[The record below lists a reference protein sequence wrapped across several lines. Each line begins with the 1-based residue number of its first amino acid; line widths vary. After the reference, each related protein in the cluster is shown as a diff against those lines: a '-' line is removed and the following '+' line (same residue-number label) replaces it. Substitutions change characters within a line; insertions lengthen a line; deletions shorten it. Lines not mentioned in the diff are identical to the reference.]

1 MREGA
6 RVGPYVLG
14 PLLAEGG
21 MARVHAATSVE
32 SGQRVALKLPT
43 IPAGGLDDDLIDQ
56 VRHEVQAMAR
66 LSHPHVVP
74 ILDWGSAPDGQLYLA
89 MPLIEDRTLR
99 EIATELDER
108 GLLALVDQ
116 LLDALAYAH
125 DRGVVHRDVKARNL
139 LVAGDVRRPHVWLTD
154 FGIASLDAGGRL
166 RERPRP
172 ARHADV
178 HGARAAPRRPRRRTG
193 GRPLL
198 RRSAALPPLRGPTP
212 LRRQHRRGGAREPRA
227 RSAPALHRERALR
240 DPRGSAEIVAR
251 LLDDD
256 PVSRFPSG
264 SSLRKA
270 LAALTAPAA
279 RARGA
284 AVCLECGEPLP
295 PGHAFCPVCDTGA
308 PTIVDSEP
316 SSASLATHEAR
327 AVTTLAVRTD
337 AAHAGVV
344 LSLLER
350 AGAHVR
356 WAEEGLAIA
365 ALGVHR
371 EPGLVEAAELA
382 LSLGAMGARVGLAPG
397 TARLGTG
404 SVLELDAREAVELAA
419 RAERGAVRASTALAD
434 RLATSHALEIDAGAL
449 RVRAMAQPSVAAMS
463 DARLGPLL
471 DAAREVARDGRARG
485 ITLVAGAGMGKSLAL
500 TELAD
505 RLEEEGWTC
514 IAGAPSVE
522 GDPLGVVRAAVRGW
536 AGVWPGASRAAIS
549 SELAARLG
557 DRELAARAAAAVAES
572 GPLEPGVRARS
583 LDALG
588 GLFAALADRGPISI
602 AVDDVASM
610 DETSRELVQLLL
622 ERLADRPLL
631 VVLAAREEQGGL
643 EGTAVVPLPPL
654 GEDDARALL
663 SDVSDTGERASLL
676 RLAEGHPGRLLE
688 LARLRRSAA
697 PLPESAGAIARARLD
712 ALDEA
717 DRSVVRLA
725 AIAGPRFWLAQLL
738 AMSEE
743 ALGER
748 ALKLTREQI
757 FTSVTPTSIAG
768 TRELAFASDALRE
781 LAERSV
787 PPERALALHAR
798 AARWLEQNALEHGA
812 IFDTIAAHWEAAGDE
827 RRAAAWAVRAGRR
840 AEALGAMRDA
850 LERYRRALAKLD
862 RSGRV
867 ESSLAADGSPLPVDV
882 PGLLSAICRVAV
894 TSGEIDVAREAA
906 ERALSVDEPPRALV
920 RGQARAALAEIAR
933 MAGEPERALAV
944 LEAALADLGG
954 AGDRILRAQLHARR
968 GWILGYVLGRN
979 DEGCAEAETALRLL
993 DGLDVP
999 AIESHIY
1006 SELGANELRAGRWD
1020 RQLECNLRALA
1031 LAKQAG
1037 ELPGQVR
1044 AHINLSVCYTNRGRL
1059 AEAAEHAIEAAA
1071 TGLRAGLH
1079 RSRIVALNNLG
1090 IVRLD
1095 LGELEEA
1102 QRLLE
1107 LVIELCARH
1116 GIRDILHETL
1126 PTLGRVLPR
1135 GARPRGRAAAGGRGE
1150 RDRATRGEHGGD
1162 GARRASARARVHG
1175 GRRSRG
1181 GRALPRSG
1189 GGGARR
1195 GRRRLRTGDHA
1206 LDARARAGRGH
1217 GRARAR
1223 AARARR
1229 RSRPGDPPLG
1239 AALSS
1244 GREVPLEELAVLVG
1258 DRAGLVG
1265 LHRDAGDHDASLAHR
1280 LFADPPG
1287 VLEGRALVA
1296 DARDA
1301 HLQREIVAEAHGPL
1315 EVRFGV
1321 HGGPAHAIH
1330 VEAVP
1335 IGEALLVEEVLERA
1349 VEEVEEARVVDDLR
1363 VIFVAEADAQPG
1375 GEGHRAAQYAG
1386 APRPDKRPRARG
1398 APRARSAHA
1407 ASRCVDGG
1415 LSAVVLPS
1423 PRESSRTRSC
1433 AWISVR

>member
-43 IPAGGLDDDLIDQ
+43 IPPGALDDDLIDQ

-66 LSHPHVVP
+66 LSHAHVVP

-166 RERPRP
+166 GNAHGPLGTPTYMAPEQLR
-172 ARHADV
+172 
-178 HGARAAPRRPRRRTG
+178 GARDVGPEADLYSVGVLLYLLFEGRRPFAGSTVEEV
-193 GRPLL
+193 LA
-198 RRSAALPPLRGPTP
+198 S
-212 LRRQHRRGGAREPRA
+212 RE
-227 RSAPALHRERALR
+227 R
-240 DPRGSAEIVAR
+240 DPRPRFTESARCAIPEGLPEIVAR

-256 PVSRFPSG
+256 PLARFPSA

-270 LAALTAPAA
+270 LAALTTPAA
-279 RARGA
+279 GARGA

-316 SSASLATHEAR
+316 SSASLPTHEAR

-382 LSLGAMGARVGLAPG
+382 LSLGAMGAKVGLAPG
-397 TARLGTG
+397 TARLGVG
-404 SVLELDAREAVELAA
+404 SVLELDAREAVELAG
-419 RAERGAVRASTALAD
+419 RAERGAVRAASAFAD
-434 RLATSHALEIDAGAL
+434 GLATSHAVEIDAGSL
-449 RVRAMAQPSVAAMS
+449 RVRAVGRASIAAMS
-463 DARLGPLL
+463 DARLRPLL
-471 DAAREVARDGRARG
+471 DAAREVAREGRARG

-500 TELAD
+500 AELAD
-505 RLEEEGWTC
+505 RLEAEGWTC
-514 IAGAPSVE
+514 IAGAASAE

-536 AGVWPGASRAAIS
+536 AGVWPGASRAAITD
-549 SELAARLG
+549 ELAARLG
-557 DRELAARAAAAVAES
+557 DRELAARAAAAIAES
-572 GPLEPGVRARS
+572 APLEPGVRARA

-588 GLFAALADRGPISI
+588 GLVAALADRGPVAI
-602 AVDDVASM
+602 AVDDLASM
-610 DETSRELVQLLL
+610 DETSRELVLLLL
-622 ERLADRPLL
+622 ERLAERPLF
-631 VVLAAREEQGGL
+631 VVLTARDEGGGL
-643 EGTAVVPLPPL
+643 EGTATLPLPPL
-654 GEDDARALL
+654 DEEGARALL
-663 SDVSDTGERASLL
+663 ADVPDASERASLL
-676 RLAEGHPGRLLE
+676 RLAEGHPGRLVE

-712 ALDEA
+712 ALEDA
-717 DRSVVRLA
+717 DRTVVRLA

-738 AMSEE
+738 AMSDEP
-743 ALGER
+743 LGER
-748 ALKLTREQI
+748 ALKLTREEI
-757 FTSVTPTSIAG
+757 FTPVTPSSVAG

-787 PPERALALHAR
+787 PPERARALHAR

-812 IFDTIAAHWEAAGDE
+812 IFDAIAAHWEVAGDE

-867 ESSLAADGSPLPVDV
+867 ESSLTADGSPLPVDV

-894 TSGEIDVAREAA
+894 TSGELDVAREAA

-979 DEGCAEAETALRLL
+979 DEGCAEAEAALRLL

-1107 LVIELCARH
+1107 LVVELCARH

-1126 PTLGRVLPR
+1126 PTLGKVLLARGDREAALRWVDEGSEIARREGNTVGMALAERV
-1135 GARPRGRAAAGGRGE
+1135 RALACMASGDREEAE
-1150 RDRATRGEHGGD
+1150 RALDRAE
-1162 GARRASARARVHG
+1162 
-1175 GRRSRG
+1175 
-1181 GRALPRSG
+1181 
-1189 GGGARR
+1189 
-1195 GRRRLRTGDHA
+1195 
-1206 LDARARAGRGH
+1206 
-1217 GRARAR
+1217 
-1223 AARARR
+1223 
-1229 RSRPGDPPLG
+1229 
-1239 AALSS
+1239 AAL
-1244 GREVPLEELAVLVG
+1244 GPDG
-1258 DRAGLVG
+1258 DAY
-1265 LHRDAGDHDASLAHR
+1265 
-1280 LFADPPG
+1280 
-1287 VLEGRALVA
+1287 
-1296 DARDA
+1296 
-1301 HLQREIVAEAHGPL
+1301 
-1315 EVRFGV
+1315 
-1321 HGGPAHAIH
+1321 
-1330 VEAVP
+1330 
-1335 IGEALLVEEVLERA
+1335 ERA
-1349 VEEVEEARVVDDLR
+1349 VTRLT
-1363 VIFVAEADAQPG
+1363 
-1375 GEGHRAAQYAG
+1375 RAL
-1386 APRPDKRPRARG
+1386 ARG
-1398 APRARSAHA
+1398 EETGALAGELRALGADPDLEIRRWAP
-1407 ASRCVDGG
+1407 
-1415 LSAVVLPS
+1415 P
-1423 PRESSRTRSC
+1423 
-1433 AWISVR
+1433 